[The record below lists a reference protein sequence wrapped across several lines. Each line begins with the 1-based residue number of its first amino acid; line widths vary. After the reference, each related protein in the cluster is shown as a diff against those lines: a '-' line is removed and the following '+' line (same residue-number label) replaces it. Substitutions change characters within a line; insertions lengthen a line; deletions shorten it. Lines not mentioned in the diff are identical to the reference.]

1 MTTIDTQIVEKF
13 GQKANQPEIIKKCSE
28 LIDLFGLTAEEL
40 FLKWE
45 TFVVTTSIAGKDIPL
60 SLENLEKLQSY
71 IQKRIVR
78 DNQKTPASNHIKQP
92 IIRGTPDISMSS
104 MVMPST
110 PLSLSHKRRKLGT
123 PQLRSDGSDS
133 SFFTARSSSS
143 PVPSSDYESTP
154 SGVRGVRNTKQ
165 SGSIL
170 ETLNS
175 EVISE
180 SKLAASEEKEGGKLR
195 LIANFDPAK
204 YKFRT
209 MNQKLLEVAD
219 YLDDQVDRAAQTVLK
234 HYKFDQAEFGNPNIQ
249 SQAEILAVGRIVPDS
264 PLTEYD
270 ADLNS
275 DSLFL
280 EASRSGGI
288 GERVRLDLA
297 ALDEYSLFPGQI
309 VCFRGLNPTGT
320 VFKVTKQYNI
330 PYLGAPVMSIDDQKS
345 YREQLGGEDALMKV
359 AVTAGPYTSSKE
371 LNFDLLSNF
380 VDRMNNQ
387 VKPNTI
393 IMFGPFLD
401 VNHKQIQEGT
411 LEFPGIEPQP
421 KTLDE
426 VFKFVVAPIL
436 RRLTCSQV
444 ILIPSTK
451 DAISDHAAYPQR
463 MLERKRLGLGKAFK
477 CFPNPATFSL
487 NEVLVGCSNN
497 DAFKDLKDVNKGEFL
512 QQSRFNRIA
521 DHILEQRRYY
531 PSFPGGI
538 KCKRMRLL
546 APDSSDRYVSGAD
559 LHVSYMGLAEFP
571 DSLPDVLLLPSELKH
586 FAKVVKN
593 VLVVN
598 PGNFVKLNHNGSY
611 ALISIKAPAEADLDK
626 VGDDAFLNNIWKR
639 ARVDIFRA

>member
-143 PVPSSDYESTP
+143 PAPSSDYESTP
-154 SGVRGVRNTKQ
+154 SGVGGVGNTKQ

-219 YLDDQVDRAAQTVLK
+219 YLDDQVDRAAQIVLK

-280 EASRSGGI
+280 ETSRSGGI

-345 YREQLGGEDALMKV
+345 YRDQLGGEDALMKV

-371 LNFDLLSNF
+371 LNFDLLSKF

-497 DAFKDLKDVNKGEFL
+497 DAFRDLKDVNKGEFL

-521 DHILEQRRYY
+521 EHILEQRRYY

>member
-1 MTTIDTQIVEKF
+1 MATIDTQIVDKF
-13 GQKANQPEIIKKCSE
+13 GQKANQPEIIKKCLE
-28 LIDLFGLTAEEL
+28 MIDLFGLTPEEL

-45 TFVVTTSIAGKDIPL
+45 TFIVTTSIGGKDFPL
-60 SLENLEKLQSY
+60 TLENLEKLQLY

-78 DNQKTPASNHIKQP
+78 DNQKTPASDHIKQP

-123 PQLRSDGSDS
+123 PQMRSDGSDS
-133 SFFTARSSSS
+133 SFFSARSTPS
-143 PVPSSDYESTP
+143 PIPSSDYGSTP
-154 SGVRGVRNTKQ
+154 SGAERSRNTQ
-165 SGSIL
+165 ESGSVL

-175 EVISE
+175 NVVAE
-180 SKLAASEEKEGGKLR
+180 SKLAASEETQGRKLR

-219 YLDDQVDRAAQTVLK
+219 YLDDQIDRAAQIVLK
-234 HYKFDQAEFGNPNIQ
+234 HYKFDQADFGNPNIQ

-264 PLTEYD
+264 PTTEYD

-275 DSLFL
+275 HSLFL
-280 EASRSGGI
+280 EASRLGGI

-297 ALDEYSLFPGQI
+297 ALEDYSLFPGQI
-309 VCFRGLNPTGT
+309 VCLRGINPTGA
-320 VFKVTKQYNI
+320 VFKVTKQYTI
-330 PYLGAPVMSIDDQKS
+330 PYLGAPVMSLDDQKS
-345 YREQLGGEDALMKV
+345 YQEQLGGEDALMKV
-359 AVTAGPYTSSKE
+359 VVTAGPYTASKK
-371 LNFDLLSNF
+371 LDFGLLSSF
-380 VDRMNNQ
+380 VDRMNAD

-401 VNHKQIQEGT
+401 VNHKQIEEGT
-411 LEFPGIEPQP
+411 LDFPGVEPQP

-436 RRLTCSQV
+436 RRLKCTQV
-444 ILIPSTK
+444 ILIPSTR

-463 MLERKRLGLGKAFK
+463 MYERKRLGLSKAFK

-497 DAFKDLKDVNKGEFL
+497 DVFRDLKDVNRGSFL
-512 QQSRFNRIA
+512 QQSRFNRVA

-538 KCKRMRLL
+538 KCKRSRILS
-546 APDSSDRYVSGAD
+546 ADSSNRYISGAD

-571 DSLPDVLLLPSELKH
+571 DSLPDILLLPSELKH

-598 PGNFVKLNHNGSY
+598 PGNFVKLNRNGSY
-611 ALISIKAPAEADLDK
+611 ALLSIKAPVEADLEK
-626 VGDDAFLNNIWKR
+626 VGGDTFLNNIWKR
-639 ARVDIFRA
+639 ARVDIYRV